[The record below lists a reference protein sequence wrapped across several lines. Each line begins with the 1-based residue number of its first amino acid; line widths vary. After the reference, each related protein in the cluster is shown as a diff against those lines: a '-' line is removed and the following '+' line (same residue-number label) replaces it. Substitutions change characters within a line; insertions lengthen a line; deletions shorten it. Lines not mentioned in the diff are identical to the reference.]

1 MIIEDYIK
9 NNHLEDGQSRRR
21 RNYLL
26 QNLKIAKK
34 KYVKVGKKTLKKKPK
49 LLLNGHLLKI
59 LILSIC
65 MTLIL

>member
-34 KYVKVGKKTLKKKPK
+34 K
-49 LLLNGHLLKI
+49 
-59 LILSIC
+59 
-65 MTLIL
+65 M

>member
-21 RNYLL
+21 NYLL

-34 KYVKVGKKTLKKKPK
+34 K
-49 LLLNGHLLKI
+49 
-59 LILSIC
+59 
-65 MTLIL
+65 M

>member
-26 QNLKIAKK
+26 QNLKIAKT